1 MTLSGLVGFL
11 LFLLKIIDL
20 DLAFSLISGSA
31 ELLNHT
37 SIKAFPSKFHS
48 YFVYLPFPLHSFYS
62 PSAHEEFPYV

>member
-37 SIKAFPSKFHS
+37 SIKAFPHFLLAQKYVPASK
-48 YFVYLPFPLHSFYS
+48 
-62 PSAHEEFPYV
+62 ARKQT